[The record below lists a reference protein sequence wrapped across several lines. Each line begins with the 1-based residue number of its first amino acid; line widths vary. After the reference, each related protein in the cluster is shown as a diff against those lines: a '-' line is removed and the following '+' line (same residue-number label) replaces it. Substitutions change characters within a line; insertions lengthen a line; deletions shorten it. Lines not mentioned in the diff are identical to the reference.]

1 MAGILLGI
9 GRMFQGVCFN
19 LTRTRKTTSGC
30 CPCRS
35 CKRGAVYTS
44 ESLFSEWARLDY
56 FLRDRRSSAP
66 TPGGCLTS
74 IPLKWKWNA
83 LVLFGALAFALE
95 TFLLTGSEAGTFSAA
110 HVVERLE
117 TLDKFYIRPED
128 YFCAATPESRNASAT
143 VPPTSLLCPPWDKT
157 GSTMLKMPVPPSS
170 FVPYSELN
178 TVSKISNR
186 LMPFFFAMQIGWA
199 AISWTLFLFVATVS
213 AALSEKT
220 KRTEHRMVQVLRTME
235 ELMTTNDDEAEAAA
249 TEQGTS
255 IRAHRVGVFLHRVL
269 FNRTFN

>member
-1 MAGILLGI
+1 
-9 GRMFQGVCFN
+9 
-19 LTRTRKTTSGC
+19 
-30 CPCRS
+30 
-35 CKRGAVYTS
+35 
-44 ESLFSEWARLDY
+44 
-56 FLRDRRSSAP
+56 
-66 TPGGCLTS
+66 
-74 IPLKWKWNA
+74 
-83 LVLFGALAFALE
+83 
-95 TFLLTGSEAGTFSAA
+95 
-110 HVVERLE
+110 
-117 TLDKFYIRPED
+117 
-128 YFCAATPESRNASAT
+128 
-143 VPPTSLLCPPWDKT
+143 
-157 GSTMLKMPVPPSS
+157 MLKMPVPPSS

-235 ELMTTNDDEAEAAA
+235 ELMTKKKAAEAEAAA
-249 TEQGTS
+249 TKQGTS